1 MCFKDQGSH
10 HNLQLE
16 YFPFFRVLF
25 GTKLSSF
32 VLEKFIVRMEEN
44 LSLHWNFIHP
54 DEMPKVRGKYPI
66 YMREA
71 SVTHTSTANAGWMTL
86 HVHCTSSYR
95 FFELQKLF
103 FSSRSLFLPQKIKS
117 FKRTW
122 RNLSKFW
129 YLVAIASLIAL
140 MRRKKFFDTLRTFSI
155 HIFWL
160 AHYTRE
166 VIDLWTWI
174 FSMLVLSLTLKKK
187 FTSFFANDAKLW
199 N

>member
-16 YFPFFRVLF
+16 YFPFFWVLF

-44 LSLHWNFIHP
+44 LPLHWNFIHP

-95 FFELQKLF
+95 FFKLQKLF

-140 MRRKKFFDTLRTFSI
+140 MRRKKILRHTPHILDTYILTCS
-155 HIFWL
+155 L
-160 AHYTRE
+160 YTRSHWPLN
-166 VIDLWTWI
+166 VNFLN
-174 FSMLVLSLTLKKK
+174 VGSLTH
-187 FTSFFANDAKLW
+187 S
-199 N
+199 